1 MIKKKMDFEASLD
14 RIAEISEY
22 LEKEELK
29 LEDSMNLYKEAM
41 TLINDCKDQLERAER
56 EIYILRE
63 TPEDINNEE
72 DSKQLD
78 DDKNTKVSKK
88 TKKTKKKMKSQ
99 NKEKDIS
106 FELFS
111 DIESLDNN
119 DNDIENK

>member
-1 MIKKKMDFEASLD
+1 MPKKKMDFEASLD

-41 TLINDCKDQLERAER
+41 TLINNCKDQLERAER

-63 TPEDINNEE
+63 TPEDIHNDE

-78 DDKNTKVSKK
+78 GDKNTKIS
-88 TKKTKKKMKSQ
+88 KKTKKKMKSQ

-111 DIESLDNN
+111 DIESFENN
-119 DNDIENK
+119 DKENN